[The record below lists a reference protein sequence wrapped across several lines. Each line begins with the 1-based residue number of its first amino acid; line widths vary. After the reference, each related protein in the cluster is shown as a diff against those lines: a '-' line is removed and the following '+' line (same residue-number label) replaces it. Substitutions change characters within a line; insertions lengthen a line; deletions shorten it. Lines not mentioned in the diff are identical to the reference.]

1 MSKLLSQSEKQ
12 AVLQV
17 LGADTEKVAMS
28 SSGVVQL
35 LIAEPGQTSWTVI
48 ATGVAA
54 FVKDWSRRGFFIS
67 VR

>member
-1 MSKLLSQSEKQ
+1 MSKLLSHGENKS
-12 AVLQV
+12 VLQV
-17 LGADTEKVAMS
+17 LGVNTEKCAMS
-28 SSGVVQL
+28 SCGVVQL

-54 FVKDWSRRGFFIS
+54 FVKDWSKKGFFIS